1 MESWETNTGWCI
13 GWYYK
18 GVGGKW
24 QEVSRYKGID
34 RFIYELRG
42 ETIMSELNI
51 QFVIA
56 DGTIQIK
63 DQVSK

>member
-13 GWYYK
+13 GWYYER
-18 GVGGKW
+18 VGGKW

>member
-1 MESWETNTGWCI
+1 MHIDSGALDGITRKPVENERKS
-13 GWYYK
+13 
-18 GVGGKW
+18 
-24 QEVSRYKGID
+24 VSRYKGID

>member
-1 MESWETNTGWCI
+1 MGISFSNI
-13 GWYYK
+13 GT
-18 GVGGKW
+18 VGR
-24 QEVSRYKGID
+24 EGID

-42 ETIMSELNI
+42 ENIISELNI

-63 DQVSK
+63 DQASK

>member
-1 MESWETNTGWCI
+1 MGWHHQR
-13 GWYYK
+13 
-18 GVGGKW
+18 VEW
-24 QEVSRYKGID
+24 QKVSRYKGID

>member
-13 GWYYK
+13 GWHYER
-18 GVGGKW
+18 VGGKW